1 MLLFNNAPFFFHL
14 YSNHA
19 LQENLTLNVEM
30 SLWAT
35 KRDLGEKIKVKL
47 NRNSLGSQMAP
58 GKSAIPTRCTDGFL
72 MSPFSCLRQRKAVL
86 SS

>member
-30 SLWAT
+30 SLRAT

-47 NRNSLGSQMAP
+47 NRNS
-58 GKSAIPTRCTDGFL
+58 
-72 MSPFSCLRQRKAVL
+72 
-86 SS
+86 